1 MKLRL
6 DKLLV
11 DRSLAASR
19 ERAQAMI
26 IAGRVLVNEQRVDKS
41 GASVSDDA
49 TIRLLGDDLRYVSR
63 GGLKLEAALTTWNI
77 SVEGQACA
85 DIGASTGGFTD
96 CMLQHGA
103 ASVLAVDTGYG
114 QIHHKLRTDPRVTLL
129 ERTNARLLT
138 PGQLVLHP
146 TQNSGAPGPDSRTRA
161 GDELIR
167 FFAMDVSFISATLV
181 LPAVIAAL
189 APPETQWQGEAV
201 LLVKPQ
207 FEAGR
212 EHVGKGGIVRD
223 PAAHQLAVHRVEDA
237 VRALGGQALALI
249 DSPILGMEG
258 NREFLLHARFA

>member
-11 DRSLAASR
+11 DRSLAESR

-26 IAGRVLVNEQRVDKS
+26 IAGRVLVDEQRIDKS
-41 GASVSDDA
+41 GASVAD
-49 TIRLLGDDLRYVSR
+49 TVIIRLLGDDPPYVSR
-63 GGLKLEAALTTWNI
+63 GGLKLEAALKTWAI
-77 SVEGQACA
+77 SVEGLACA

-96 CMLQHGA
+96 CMLQAGA
-103 ASVLAVDTGYG
+103 ATVLAVDTGYG

-138 PGQLVLHP
+138 PSQLLPLSPHP
-146 TQNSGAPGPDSRTRA
+146 IT
-161 GDELIR
+161 

-181 LPAVIAAL
+181 LPAVVAAL
-189 APPETQWQGEAV
+189 APPETNWQGEAV

-258 NREFLLHARFA
+258 NREFLLHARFGPR